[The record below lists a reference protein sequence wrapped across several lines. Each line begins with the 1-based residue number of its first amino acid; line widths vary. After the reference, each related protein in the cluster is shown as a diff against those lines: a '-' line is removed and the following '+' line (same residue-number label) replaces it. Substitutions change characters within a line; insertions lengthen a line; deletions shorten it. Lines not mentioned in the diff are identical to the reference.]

1 MRLFKRRTSA
11 DLEGDPQLT
20 GLRFESGHNQGETK
34 FLSQN
39 SSLDDNISIA
49 TAPTPEPRLIMSHS
63 PRSLKKI
70 SSGKSNNPIL
80 YGFYNPLLES
90 GACFTIRA
98 GSRVGRVQWVHYNPL
113 KSSKRCN
120 SRVLK

>member
-49 TAPTPEPRLIMSHS
+49 TAPTPEPTVVMRSFRLADS
-63 PRSLKKI
+63 
-70 SSGKSNNPIL
+70 
-80 YGFYNPLLES
+80 
-90 GACFTIRA
+90 RA
-98 GSRVGRVQWVHYNPL
+98 WAEGGEG
-113 KSSKRCN
+113 
-120 SRVLK
+120 